1 MKSDIFKL
9 NLKLRSL
16 KRGNF
21 GGIEKMRLNQDS
33 IKGTKEQKI
42 ETAEDVQT
50 VPQIEKAYR
59 IRLCCCDRQIMDKIY
74 EGNSSFHVK

>member
-16 KRGNF
+16 KRENCGR
-21 GGIEKMRLNQDS
+21 IEKMHLNQES

-42 ETAEDVQT
+42 ETTENVQT
-50 VPQIEKAYR
+50 VLQIEKGTQNKAM
-59 IRLCCCDRQIMDKIY
+59 LL
-74 EGNSSFHVK
+74 

>member
-21 GGIEKMRLNQDS
+21 GSIEKMRLNQES

-42 ETAEDVQT
+42 ETTEDVQT
-50 VPQIEKAYR
+50 VPQIEKGTQSKAM
-59 IRLCCCDRQIMDKIY
+59 LL
-74 EGNSSFHVK
+74 

>member
-21 GGIEKMRLNQDS
+21 GSIEKMRLNQES

-42 ETAEDVQT
+42 ETMEDVQT
-50 VPQIEKAYR
+50 VPQIEKGTQNKAM
-59 IRLCCCDRQIMDKIY
+59 LL
-74 EGNSSFHVK
+74 

>member
-21 GGIEKMRLNQDS
+21 GSIEKMRLNQES

-42 ETAEDVQT
+42 ETTEDVQT
-50 VPQIEKAYR
+50 VPQIEKGSQNKAM
-59 IRLCCCDRQIMDKIY
+59 LL
-74 EGNSSFHVK
+74 

>member
-21 GGIEKMRLNQDS
+21 GRIEKMRLNQES

-42 ETAEDVQT
+42 ETTEDVQT
-50 VPQIEKAYR
+50 VPQIEKGTQNKAM
-59 IRLCCCDRQIMDKIY
+59 LL
-74 EGNSSFHVK
+74 

>member
-21 GGIEKMRLNQDS
+21 GSIEKMRLNQES

-42 ETAEDVQT
+42 ETTEDVQT
-50 VPQIEKAYR
+50 VQQIEKGTQSKAM
-59 IRLCCCDRQIMDKIY
+59 LL
-74 EGNSSFHVK
+74 

>member
-21 GGIEKMRLNQDS
+21 GSIEKMRLNQES

-42 ETAEDVQT
+42 ETTEDVQT
-50 VPQIEKAYR
+50 VPQIEKGTQNKAM
-59 IRLCCCDRQIMDKIY
+59 LL
-74 EGNSSFHVK
+74 

>member
-21 GGIEKMRLNQDS
+21 GRIEKMRLNQES
-33 IKGTKEQKI
+33 IKSTKEQKI
-42 ETAEDVQT
+42 ETTEDVQT
-50 VPQIEKAYR
+50 VPQIEKGTQNKAM
-59 IRLCCCDRQIMDKIY
+59 LL
-74 EGNSSFHVK
+74 

>member
-21 GGIEKMRLNQDS
+21 GSIEKMRPNQES

-42 ETAEDVQT
+42 ETTEDVQT
-50 VPQIEKAYR
+50 VQQIEKGTQSKAM
-59 IRLCCCDRQIMDKIY
+59 LL
-74 EGNSSFHVK
+74 

>member
-21 GGIEKMRLNQDS
+21 GSIEKMHLNQES

-42 ETAEDVQT
+42 ETTEDVQT
-50 VPQIEKAYR
+50 VPQIEKGTQSKAM
-59 IRLCCCDRQIMDKIY
+59 LL
-74 EGNSSFHVK
+74 

>member
-21 GGIEKMRLNQDS
+21 GRIEKMRLNQES

-42 ETAEDVQT
+42 ETTEDVQT
-50 VPQIEKAYR
+50 VLQIEKGTQNKAM
-59 IRLCCCDRQIMDKIY
+59 LL
-74 EGNSSFHVK
+74 